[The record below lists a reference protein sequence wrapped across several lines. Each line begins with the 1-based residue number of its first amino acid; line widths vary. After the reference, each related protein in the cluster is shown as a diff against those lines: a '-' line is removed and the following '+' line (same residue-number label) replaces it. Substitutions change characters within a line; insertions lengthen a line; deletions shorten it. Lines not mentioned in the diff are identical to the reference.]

1 MLMNDRLSA
10 LINPQTDINALR
22 RDACTE
28 GMRPLRI
35 AAAQKV
41 TSGMTT
47 LEEALRVTPDL

>member
-1 MLMNDRLSA
+1 MNDRLSA